1 MSSFNYTTKQGDRW
15 DTVSYAMYGSLAF
28 MDRLIQANPAVPLD
42 PVFPDGTVLVI
53 PIVDDTTSALITTNL
68 PPWKS

>member
-1 MSSFNYTTKQGDRW
+1 MASFNYTTRQGDRW
-15 DTVSYAMYGSLAF
+15 DTIAYTMYGSLEY
-28 MDRLIQANPAVPLD
+28 MDSLIQANLNVPLD

-53 PIVDDTTSALITTNL
+53 PIIDNSKSAVLTTNL